1 MSKKKIELPKIVSI
15 TTELL
20 DQVKY
25 FVGSMPLASAQKII
39 KEIKSWPT
47 KEEGRSNVELN
58 DLNGLAGY
66 LRVLPLYMVGELY
79 TQLQVDIKEYKAEDD
94 KETTTDQTT
103 VVPNND
109 KKD

>member
-15 TTELL
+15 TDELL
-20 DQVKY
+20 EQVKY

-66 LRVLPLYMVGELY
+66 LRILPLYMVGELY
-79 TQLQVDIKEYKAEDD
+79 TQIQMDIKDYKVEDD
-94 KETTTDQTT
+94 KEVEDKEPK
-103 VVPNND
+103 VIKL